1 MPGMGASLCQRS
13 VAPWWRPDTPCDVC
27 DIMMARYAS
36 LFSDR
41 QATALIFCHC
51 AVLQVLLSRDL
62 KPRKRTKLFDS
73 GGGRMTIADYVALT
87 LFALLWVIYSWF
99 TAGSGAKY
107 LPRLSLNR
115 AMAERRKLWIHNSL
129 RRDLK
134 MIDTQIMAGL
144 QNGTAFFA
152 STSIFAIGGCFALLG
167 ATDQVEAVF
176 RDLPLVH
183 YADRTAFELKVA
195 GLTFLFGYSFF
206 KFGWSYRL
214 FNYCTILFG
223 ALPMMH
229 DTNMDRGAAE
239 AAADQVVRMNTI
251 AASHFNS
258 GLRALFLSV
267 GYLGWFVGPYM
278 FMAMTIFVI
287 VVLTRRQYFSEA
299 RLAIM
304 DANT

>member
-1 MPGMGASLCQRS
+1 
-13 VAPWWRPDTPCDVC
+13 
-27 DIMMARYAS
+27 
-36 LFSDR
+36 
-41 QATALIFCHC
+41 
-51 AVLQVLLSRDL
+51 
-62 KPRKRTKLFDS
+62 
-73 GGGRMTIADYVALT
+73 MTIADYVALV
-87 LFALLWVIYSWF
+87 LFALLWVLYSWF
-99 TAGSGAKY
+99 TAGAGAKH

-115 AMAERRKLWIHNSL
+115 AMAERRKQWIYNSL

-144 QNGTAFFA
+144 QNGTTFFA

-183 YADRTAFELKVA
+183 YAGRTAFELKVA

-206 KFGWSYRL
+206 KFGWAYRL

-223 ALPMMH
+223 SLPMMH
-229 DTNMDRGAAE
+229 DTNMDRSAAE

-278 FMAMTIFVI
+278 FMAMTIFVV

-304 DANT
+304 EANKQ